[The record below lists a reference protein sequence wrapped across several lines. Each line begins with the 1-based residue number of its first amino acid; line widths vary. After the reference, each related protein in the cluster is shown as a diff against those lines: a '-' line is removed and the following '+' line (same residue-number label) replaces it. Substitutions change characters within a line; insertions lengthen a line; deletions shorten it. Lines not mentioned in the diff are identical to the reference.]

1 MIRSEK
7 VLGLI
12 TARGG
17 SKGVPGKNIRQISGK
32 PLIAWTIEAGL
43 KSKYIDRLILSSDS
57 DEIINV
63 SKSWGCEVPF
73 KRNSELATDQAG
85 SVDVAID
92 AINRTPGYDWLVL
105 LQPTSPLRRS
115 IDIDLCI
122 EECIQANGSFALS
135 VTKSEKTPYW
145 MYRIENGNLISLFP
159 NEKFTRRQDI
169 PEAYYI
175 NGAVYVVRILEFLEK
190 RTFCPQDTVAFI
202 MDKAHS
208 IDIDTEDDIIEFE
221 RRLRENNNE
230 SLP

>member
-57 DEIINV
+57 DQIINV
-63 SKSWGCEVPF
+63 SKSFGCDVPF
-73 KRNSELATDQAG
+73 KRDAALATDQAG
-85 SVDVAID
+85 SVEVAID

-115 IDIDLCI
+115 IDIDHCI
-122 EECIQANGSFALS
+122 EKCIEANSNFALS
-135 VTKSEKTPYW
+135 VTKSDKTPYW
-145 MYRIENGNLISLFP
+145 MYRIENGSLVSLFP

-169 PEAYYI
+169 PETYYI
-175 NGAVYVVRILEFLEK
+175 NGAVYVVRIPEFLEK
-190 RTFCPQDTVAFI
+190 RTFCPPDTVAFV

-208 IDIDTEDDIIEFE
+208 IDIDTENDIVEFE
-221 RRLRENNNE
+221 RKLRESNDE
-230 SLP
+230 SLS